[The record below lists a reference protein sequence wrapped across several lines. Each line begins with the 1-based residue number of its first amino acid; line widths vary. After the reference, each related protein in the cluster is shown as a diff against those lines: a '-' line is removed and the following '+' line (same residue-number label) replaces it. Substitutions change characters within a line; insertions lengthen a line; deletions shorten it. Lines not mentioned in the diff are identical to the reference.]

1 MSKAGTDEAASDLT
15 PAIREEPG
23 MTDTRHVLVV
33 LHDESA
39 SQTATRLQGQ
49 FKILSRLA
57 PRILV
62 VDPGEHAPADLG
74 REPGVLGVYER
85 DVPADVLARL
95 RQEEQLFVRAW
106 AQQATQEPKVRPGE
120 GLSWDAPGF
129 QPPDAPPGKR
139 P

>member
-1 MSKAGTDEAASDLT
+1 
-15 PAIREEPG
+15 

-39 SQTATRLQGQ
+39 GRTATPLQGQ
-49 FKILSRLA
+49 YRILSRLP

-62 VDPGEHAPADLG
+62 VDPGEQASADLR

-85 DVPADVLARL
+85 EVPDDLLARL
-95 RQEEQLFVRAW
+95 RPEEQLFVRAW
-106 AQQATQEPKVRPGE
+106 AQQATQEQKVRPGE

-129 QPPDAPPGKR
+129 EPPDAPPGKR